1 MAVPRSVRVAA
12 VQVASHAGAV
22 VANLARAEPW
32 VVEAARGGA
41 KLVLCPE
48 FLASG
53 YVYDEVLWSSAER
66 RGGPTE
72 AWLSRLSSAH
82 RIHVGAS
89 YLEAE
94 GDDFYNTFALAAPDG
109 SIAGRVR
116 KESLPG
122 FESWFFRSSDE
133 SKVLDTEL
141 GRLAVGICQDSHT
154 ASFFRRVRRDGPD
167 LILMPHSA
175 PLLTAGAELAR
186 ESLREIAPFYART
199 FGVPVV
205 LANKAHT
212 PSQTPLPGLP
222 GFRVRFSFAGLSSV
236 CSAGG
241 GIVDRLADGEG
252 IAIGD
257 VLVDPTNKLVPE
269 LPADGY
275 WSHPPPG
282 LPRLTA
288 AMYVGMERLGKRAYA
303 RNRRRPLA
311 ARAVARGG

>member
-1 MAVPRSVRVAA
+1 MSSARSLRVAA
-12 VQVASHAGAV
+12 VQSASHAGAV
-22 VANLARAEPW
+22 LANLARAEAW
-32 VVEAARGGA
+32 VVEAARRGA

-48 FLASG
+48 FLAQG
-53 YVYDEVLWSSAER
+53 YFYDEAIWSSAER

-72 AWLSRLSSAH
+72 AWLARLSSAH
-82 RIHVGAS
+82 GIHLGAG

-94 GDDFYNTFALAAPDG
+94 GDDFYNTFALASPSG
-109 SIAGRVR
+109 GIVGRVR

-122 FESWFFRSSDE
+122 FEGWFFRSSDE
-133 SKVLDTEL
+133 PKVLDTEL
-141 GRLAVGICQDSHT
+141 GRLAIGICQDSHT
-154 ASFFRRVRRDGPD
+154 AAFFRRVRREAPD

-212 PSQTPLPGLP
+212 PSQTPVPGLP
-222 GFRVRFSFAGLSSV
+222 GLKVPFSFAGLSSV

-241 GIVDRLADGEG
+241 GIVHRLADGEG

-257 VLVDPTNKLVPE
+257 VLVDPANKLQPG
-269 LPADGY
+269 LPADPY
-275 WSHPPPG
+275 WAHPPPG
-282 LPRLTA
+282 FPRLTA
-288 AMYVGMERLGKRAYA
+288 ALYMGMEKLGKWAYA

>member
-1 MAVPRSVRVAA
+1 MTSATSIRVAA

-22 VANLARAEPW
+22 PANLARAERW

-48 FLASG
+48 LLAQG
-53 YVYDEVLWSSAER
+53 YVYDEVIWSSAER

-72 AWLSRLSSAH
+72 VWLTRLSSAH
-82 RIHVGAS
+82 GIHLGAS

-94 GDDFYNTFALAAPDG
+94 GDDFYNTFALATPAG
-109 SIAGRVR
+109 GIVGRVR

-122 FESWFFRSSDE
+122 FEGWLFRSSNE
-133 SKVLDTEL
+133 PKIIDTEL
-141 GRLAVGICQDSHT
+141 GRLAIGICQDSHT
-154 ASFFRRVRRDGPD
+154 AAFFRRVRLESPD

-175 PLLTAGAELAR
+175 PLLKAGAELAR
-186 ESLREIAPFYART
+186 ESLRQIAPFYART

-212 PSQTPLPGLP
+212 PSHTPVPGLP
-222 GFRVRFSFAGLSSV
+222 GLEVRFSFAGLSSV
-236 CSAGG
+236 CNASGDV
-241 GIVDRLADGEG
+241 VDRLADGEG

-257 VLVDPTNKLVPE
+257 VLVDPAKKLQPG
-269 LPADGY
+269 LPADPY

-282 LPRLTA
+282 APRLTA
-288 AMYVGMERLGKRAYA
+288 ALYGAMEKLGKRAYA
-303 RNRRRPLA
+303 RNGRRPLA
-311 ARAVARGG
+311 ARAVARGR